1 MSVFDAKANEWDKK
15 TRRIQLAKD
24 VVSSIVKYAKPEKNI
39 DIADFGTGTGLILL
53 GLSEY
58 AESMTGGYDSSQG
71 GMLDVLAEKAADS
84 GSITFPP

>member
-58 AESMTGGYDSSQG
+58 AESMTGYDSSQ